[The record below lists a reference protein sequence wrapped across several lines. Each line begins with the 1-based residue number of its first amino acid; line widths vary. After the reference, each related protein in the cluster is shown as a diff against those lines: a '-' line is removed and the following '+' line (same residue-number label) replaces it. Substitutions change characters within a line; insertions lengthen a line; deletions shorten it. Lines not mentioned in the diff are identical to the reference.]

1 MVFQHTSLPVEQRS
15 NKPRDSKIAHASIMF
30 LVSSLVVSNH
40 FLAWGI
46 QTCGLEIAA
55 SWKQDWETHLISPL
69 QLKQSHWVIAEEM
82 DKTNAEGV
90 LDSEA

>member
-1 MVFQHTSLPVEQRS
+1 
-15 NKPRDSKIAHASIMF
+15 MF
-30 LVSSLVVSNH
+30 LVSSVISNH

-55 SWKQDWETHLISPL
+55 SWKQDWERQLISTL
-69 QLKQSHWVIAEEM
+69 QVKQSHWVIVEEM
-82 DKTNAEGV
+82 DNTNAGGV